1 MYELKAELSI
11 VQPKFY
17 AFLFFFK
24 LCLRWKHTRFY
35 VYVYLYKYN

>member
-17 AFLFFFK
+17 AFLFLNSALDESTHVSICVCVFIQI
-24 LCLRWKHTRFY
+24 
-35 VYVYLYKYN
+35 